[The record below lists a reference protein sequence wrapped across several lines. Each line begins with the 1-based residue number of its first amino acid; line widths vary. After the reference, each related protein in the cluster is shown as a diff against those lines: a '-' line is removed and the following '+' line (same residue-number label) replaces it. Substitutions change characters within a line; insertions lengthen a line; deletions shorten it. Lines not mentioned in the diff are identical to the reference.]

1 MLSSL
6 KARLISIAVSIV
18 VLAML
23 AVAIANFFTTRSS
36 TLAALNTQMLQLS
49 HSHAAAI
56 AEWLRS
62 KQAVVASMKT
72 GAQSDDPLPTLK
84 TAEQAGTFDLA
95 YVGFADKHFVFSQDR
110 KRAADYDPTARPW
123 YQQAASAGGPVIT
136 PPYIGASTGKLVV
149 TFAEP
154 LGGKGSVAAVLA
166 ADVMMDAVVQNV
178 ASIKP
183 TPASYAFLIDGS
195 GKIIAHPDSK
205 LTLKPLA
212 DLDAGMTPQT
222 LSAIEQ
228 SGAGGD
234 VRLDGRAG
242 ILHVS
247 KVPGS
252 DWLLVTVL
260 DRAEATAA
268 LSSMLRSSVL
278 TAVLVLVLAALVLS
292 ALVARALRR
301 LGLVRDAM
309 EAIAVGDGDLTSR
322 LDASGQDELAQIA
335 RAFNQFVE
343 KIATVLVQIRSI
355 STLVRS
361 ESADIAA
368 GNADL
373 SSRTEAQAGALE
385 QTASSM
391 DELTSTVRQNA
402 ENAHAAN
409 ELALSASSVAAK
421 GGEVV
426 QQVVGTMADIQESSR
441 KIVDIIGVIDGIAF
455 QTNILAL
462 NAAVE
467 AARAGEQG
475 RGFAVVAS
483 EVRNLAQRSAGAAK
497 EIKQLIGDSVAK
509 VDAGGRLVDEAGQ
522 TMGQVVSSVQ
532 QLTAIMS
539 EITVASREQSAGIGE
554 INTAVTHMDT
564 MTQQNAALVEQAAA
578 AAESLQEQ
586 AVDLAQAV
594 GMFRLGDT
602 PAVAASRPAPARTA
616 VGAPASPPAKAKV
629 AARPVPAIKA
639 SKVSKPVN
647 AIKPGKPAADEWE
660 EF

>member
-6 KARLISIAVSIV
+6 KARLIAIAVSIV

-36 TLAALNTQMLQLS
+36 TLAALDTQMLQLS

-62 KQAVVASMKT
+62 KQAVVASLKQ
-72 GAQSDDPLPTLK
+72 GATAADPLPALK
-84 TAEQAGTFDLA
+84 AAEQAGTFDMA
-95 YVGFADKHFVFSQDR
+95 YIGFADKHAVFSQER
-110 KRAADYDPTARPW
+110 QRAADYDPTARPW
-123 YQQAASAGGPVIT
+123 YKRASEAGGPVIT
-136 PPYIGASTGKLVV
+136 APYIGASTGKLVV

-154 LGGKGSVAAVLA
+154 LGGKGSVTGVMA

-183 TPASYAFLIDGS
+183 TASSYAFLVDGG
-195 GKIIAHPDSK
+195 GKIIAHPDGK

-212 DLDAGMTPQT
+212 ELDPG
-222 LSAIEQ
+222 LSAQALGNIEK
-228 SGAGGD
+228 SGDGAAI
-234 VRLDGRAG
+234 RLGERDG

-247 KVPGS
+247 KVAGS
-252 DWLLVTVL
+252 DWLLATVL
-260 DRAEATAA
+260 DRAEATQA
-268 LSSMLRSSVL
+268 LSSMLRASAL
-278 TAVLVLVLAALVLS
+278 TALLVLALAATVLS

-309 EAIAVGDGDLTSR
+309 EAIATGDGDLTSR
-322 LDASGQDELAQIA
+322 LDAQGSDELAQIA
-335 RAFNQFVE
+335 QAFNLFVE

-385 QTASSM
+385 ETASSM
-391 DELTSTVRQNA
+391 DELTSTVKQNA

-409 ELALSASSVAAK
+409 ELAMSASEVAAK
-421 GGEVV
+421 GGRVV
-426 QQVVGTMADIQESSR
+426 QQVVGTMAGIQESSR

-467 AARAGEQG
+467 AARA
-475 RGFAVVAS
+475 
-483 EVRNLAQRSAGAAK
+483 AQER
-497 EIKQLIGDSVAK
+497 
-509 VDAGGRLVDEAGQ
+509 
-522 TMGQVVSSVQ
+522 
-532 QLTAIMS
+532 
-539 EITVASREQSAGIGE
+539 
-554 INTAVTHMDT
+554 
-564 MTQQNAALVEQAAA
+564 
-578 AAESLQEQ
+578 
-586 AVDLAQAV
+586 
-594 GMFRLGDT
+594 
-602 PAVAASRPAPARTA
+602 
-616 VGAPASPPAKAKV
+616 PASP
-629 AARPVPAIKA
+629 
-639 SKVSKPVN
+639 
-647 AIKPGKPAADEWE
+647 
-660 EF
+660 

>member
-6 KARLISIAVSIV
+6 KARLIAIAVSTV

-23 AVAIANFFTTRSS
+23 AVAIANFYTTRSS
-36 TLAALNTQMLQLS
+36 TLAALDTQMLQLS

-62 KQAVVASMKT
+62 KQAVVGSLKQ
-72 GAQSDDPLPTLK
+72 GATAADPLPALK
-84 TAEQAGTFDLA
+84 AAEQAGTFDMA
-95 YVGFADKHFVFSQDR
+95 YIGFADKHAVFSQER

-123 YQQAASAGGPVIT
+123 YKQASESGGPIIT
-136 PPYIGASTGKLVV
+136 APYIGASTGKLVV

-154 LGGKGSVAAVLA
+154 LGGKGSVTGVMA

-183 TPASYAFLIDGS
+183 TAASYAFLVDGG
-195 GKIIAHPDSK
+195 GKIIAHPDGK

-212 DLDAGMTPQT
+212 ELDPG
-222 LSAIEQ
+222 LSAQALGNIEK
-228 SGAGGD
+228 SGDGAAI
-234 VRLDGRAG
+234 RLGEREG

-252 DWLLVTVL
+252 DWLLATVL
-260 DRAEATAA
+260 DRAEATQA
-268 LSSMLRSSVL
+268 LSSMLRASAL
-278 TAVLVLVLAALVLS
+278 TALLVLALAAAALSV
-292 ALVARALRR
+292 LVARALRR

-309 EAIAVGDGDLTSR
+309 EAIATGDGDLTSR
-322 LDASGQDELAQIA
+322 LDAEGADELAQIA
-335 RAFNQFVE
+335 KAFNLFVE

-385 QTASSM
+385 ETASSM
-391 DELTSTVRQNA
+391 DELTSTVKQNA

-409 ELALSASSVAAK
+409 ELARSASEVAAK
-421 GGEVV
+421 GGRVV
-426 QQVVGTMADIQESSR
+426 QQVVGTMAGIQESSR

-483 EVRNLAQRSAGAAK
+483 EVRNLAQRSSQAAK
-497 EIKQLIGDSVAK
+497 EIKELIGDSVEK
-509 VDAGGRLVDEAGQ
+509 VDAGGRLVNEAGQ
-522 TMGQVVSSVQ
+522 TMDQVVASVQ
-532 QLTAIMS
+532 QLTTIMS

-594 GMFRLGDT
+594 GMFRLGD
-602 PAVAASRPAPARTA
+602 AGASAASAPVTRLKARPAAPAPRAPARA
-616 VGAPASPPAKAKV
+616 LSP
-629 AARPVPAIKA
+629 
-639 SKVSKPVN
+639 SKPVK
-647 AIKPGKPAADEWE
+647 AAKSGADEWE

>member
-6 KARLISIAVSIV
+6 KARLIAIAVSIV

-36 TLAALNTQMLQLS
+36 TLAALDTQMLQLS

-56 AEWLRS
+56 GEWLRA
-62 KQAVVASMKT
+62 KQAVVGSMKL
-72 GAQSDDPLPTLK
+72 GAQDADPLPSLK
-84 TAEQAGTFDLA
+84 AAEQAGMFDMA
-95 YVGFADKHFVFSQDR
+95 YIGFADKHAVFSQER

-123 YQQAASAGGPVIT
+123 YKLAAEAGTPVIT
-136 PPYIGASTGKLVV
+136 APYIAASTGKLVV
-149 TFAEP
+149 TFAEA
-154 LGGKGSVAAVLA
+154 LGGKGSVTGVLA
-166 ADVMMDAVVQNV
+166 ADVMMDVVVRNV

-183 TPASYAFLIDGS
+183 TPSSYAFLVDGG
-195 GKIIAHPDSK
+195 GKIIAHPDGK
-205 LTLKPLA
+205 LTLKPLS
-212 DLDAGMTPQT
+212 DLDSKLTAQA
-222 LSAIEQ
+222 LADIEK
-228 SGAGGD
+228 SGDGETI
-234 VRLDGRAG
+234 RLGERDG

-252 DWLLVTVL
+252 DWLLATVL
-260 DRAEATAA
+260 DRAEATQA
-268 LSSMLRSSVL
+268 LSAMLRASALTALLVLILAASVL
-278 TAVLVLVLAALVLS
+278 AVM
-292 ALVARALRR
+292 VARALRR
-301 LGLVRDAM
+301 LGLVRDALD
-309 EAIAVGDGDLTSR
+309 AIATGDGDLTSR
-322 LDASGQDELAQIA
+322 LDATGTDELAQIA
-335 RAFNQFVE
+335 KAFNLFVE
-343 KIATVLVQIRSI
+343 KIATVLVQIRTI

-385 QTASSM
+385 ETASSM
-391 DELTSTVRQNA
+391 DELTSTVKQNA

-409 ELALSASSVAAK
+409 ELAVSASQVAAK

-426 QQVVGTMADIQESSR
+426 QQVVGTMAGIQESSR

-483 EVRNLAQRSAGAAK
+483 EVRNLAQRSSQAAK
-497 EIKQLIGDSVAK
+497 EIKELIGDSVEK
-509 VDAGGRLVDEAGQ
+509 VGAGGRLVDEAGQ
-522 TMGQVVSSVQ
+522 TMGQVVTSVQ
-532 QLTAIMS
+532 QLATIMS

-602 PAVAASRPAPARTA
+602 VAASAPARPVQARPTA
-616 VGAPASPPAKAKV
+616 VPVAKPRAPTKV
-629 AARPVPAIKA
+629 LPAARVTQPVKA
-639 SKVSKPVN
+639 S
-647 AIKPGKPAADEWE
+647 KPAADEWE

>member
-6 KARLISIAVSIV
+6 KARLIAIAVSIV

-36 TLAALNTQMLQLS
+36 TLAALDTQMLQLS
-49 HSHAAAI
+49 HSHATAI

-62 KQAVVASMKT
+62 KQAVVASLKQ
-72 GAQSDDPLPTLK
+72 GATAADPLPALK
-84 TAEQAGTFDLA
+84 AAEQAGTFDMA
-95 YVGFADKHFVFSQDR
+95 YIGFADKHAVFSQER
-110 KRAADYDPTARPW
+110 QRAADYDPTARPW
-123 YQQAASAGGPVIT
+123 YKQAAAAGGPVIT

-154 LGGKGSVAAVLA
+154 LGGKGSVAGVLA

-183 TPASYAFLIDGS
+183 TPASYGFLVDGG
-195 GKIIAHPDSK
+195 GKIIAHPDGK

-212 DLDAGMTPQT
+212 ELDAG
-222 LSAIEQ
+222 LSAQALADIEK
-228 SGAGGD
+228 SGDGAAI
-234 VRLDGRAG
+234 RLDGRDG

-252 DWLLVTVL
+252 DWLLATVL
-260 DRAEATAA
+260 DRAEATQA
-268 LSSMLRSSVL
+268 LSSMLRASAL
-278 TAVLVLVLAALVLS
+278 TALLVLVLAAVVLS

-309 EAIAVGDGDLTSR
+309 EAIATGDGDLTSR
-322 LDASGQDELAQIA
+322 LDAQGTDELAQIA
-335 RAFNQFVE
+335 KAFNLFVE

-355 STLVRS
+355 SALVRS

-385 QTASSM
+385 ETASSM
-391 DELTSTVRQNA
+391 DELTSTVKQNA

-409 ELALSASSVAAK
+409 ELAVSASEVAAK
-421 GGEVV
+421 GGRVV
-426 QQVVGTMADIQESSR
+426 QQVVGTMAGIQESSR

-497 EIKQLIGDSVAK
+497 EIKELIGDSVEK

-522 TMGQVVSSVQ
+522 TMDQVVASVQ

-594 GMFRLGDT
+594 GMFRLGDAGAAAT
-602 PAVAASRPAPARTA
+602 PAAVTRLKAKPAAPARVA
-616 VGAPASPPAKAKV
+616 HAPARALSPARPAKA
-629 AARPVPAIKA
+629 AR
-639 SKVSKPVN
+639 S
-647 AIKPGKPAADEWE
+647 GADEWE

>member
-6 KARLISIAVSIV
+6 KARLIAISVSIV

-36 TLAALNTQMLQLS
+36 TLAALDTQMLQLS
-49 HSHAAAI
+49 HSHAQAI

-62 KQAVVASMKT
+62 KQAVVASMKI
-72 GAQSDDPLPTLK
+72 GAQQEDPLPALK
-84 TAEQAGTFDLA
+84 AAEQAGIFDMA
-95 YVGFADKHFVFSQDR
+95 YVGFADKHAVFSQER

-123 YQQAASAGGPVIT
+123 YKQALATGGAIIT
-136 PPYIGASTGKLVV
+136 APYIGASTGKLVV

-154 LGGKGSVAAVLA
+154 LGDKGSPAGVLA
-166 ADVMMDAVVQNV
+166 ADVMMDVVVKNV

-183 TPASYAFLIDGS
+183 TPSSYAFLVDGG
-195 GKIIAHPDSK
+195 GKIIAHPDEK

-212 DLDAGMTPQT
+212 DLDAKLTSQA
-222 LSAIEQ
+222 LAEIEK
-228 SGAGGD
+228 SGD
-234 VRLDGRAG
+234 SETIRLGEREG

-252 DWLLVTVL
+252 DWLLATVL
-260 DRAEATAA
+260 DRAEATHA
-268 LSSMLRSSVL
+268 LTSMLRSSVL
-278 TAVLVLVLAALVLS
+278 TAILVLVLAATVLS
-292 ALVARALRR
+292 VLVARALRR
-301 LGLVRDAM
+301 LGLVRDALD
-309 EAIAVGDGDLTSR
+309 AIATGDGDLTSR
-322 LDASGQDELAQIA
+322 LDADGTDELAQIA
-335 RAFNQFVE
+335 RAFNLFVE
-343 KIATVLVQIRSI
+343 KIAGVLVQIRTI
-355 STLVRS
+355 STMVRS

-373 SSRTEAQAGALE
+373 SARTEAQAGALE
-385 QTASSM
+385 ETASSM
-391 DELTSTVRQNA
+391 DELTSTVKQNA

-409 ELALSASSVAAK
+409 ELAVSASQVAAK

-426 QQVVGTMADIQESSR
+426 QQVVGTMAGIQESSR

-497 EIKQLIGDSVAK
+497 EIKELIGDSVEK
-509 VDAGGRLVDEAGQ
+509 VGAGGRLVDEAGQ
-522 TMGQVVSSVQ
+522 TMGQVVASVQ
-532 QLTAIMS
+532 QLATIMS

-554 INTAVTHMDT
+554 INTAITHMDT

-602 PAVAASRPAPARTA
+602 VAASAPARPEKARPAAANAAPRPAPKAL
-616 VGAPASPPAKAKV
+616 PATRASKPAKA
-629 AARPVPAIKA
+629 A
-639 SKVSKPVN
+639 
-647 AIKPGKPAADEWE
+647 KPAADEWE

>member
-6 KARLISIAVSIV
+6 KARLIAIAVSIV

-36 TLAALNTQMLQLS
+36 TLAALDTQMQQLS
-49 HSHAAAI
+49 HSHAQAI

-62 KQAVVASMKT
+62 KQAVVASMKI
-72 GAQSDDPLPTLK
+72 GAQQEDPLPSLK
-84 TAEQAGTFDLA
+84 AAEQAGIFDMA
-95 YVGFADKHFVFSQDR
+95 YVGFADKHAVFSQER

-123 YQQAASAGGPVIT
+123 YKQALATGGPIIT
-136 PPYIGASTGKLVV
+136 TPYIGASTGKLVV

-154 LGGKGSVAAVLA
+154 LGDKGNPAGVLA
-166 ADVMMDAVVQNV
+166 ADVMMDVVVKNV

-183 TPASYAFLIDGS
+183 TPSSYAFLVDGG
-195 GKIIAHPDSK
+195 GKIIAHPDDK
-205 LTLKPLA
+205 LTLKPL
-212 DLDAGMTPQT
+212 
-222 LSAIEQ
+222 SE
-228 SGAGGD
+228 
-234 VRLDGRAG
+234 LDGKLTSQALAEIEKSGDSETIRLGEREG

-252 DWLLVTVL
+252 DWLLATVL
-260 DRAEATAA
+260 DRAEATHA
-268 LSSMLRSSVL
+268 LTSMLRASAL
-278 TAVLVLVLAALVLS
+278 TALLVLVLAATVLS

-301 LGLVRDAM
+301 LGLVRDALN
-309 EAIAVGDGDLTSR
+309 AIATGDGDLTSR
-322 LDASGQDELAQIA
+322 LDATGTDELAQIA
-335 RAFNQFVE
+335 KAFNLFVE

-391 DELTSTVRQNA
+391 DELTSTVKQNA

-409 ELALSASSVAAK
+409 ELAVSASQVAAK
-421 GGEVV
+421 GGVVV
-426 QQVVGTMADIQESSR
+426 QQVVGTMAGIQESSR

-483 EVRNLAQRSAGAAK
+483 EVRNLAQRSSQAAK
-497 EIKQLIGDSVAK
+497 EIKELIGDSVEK
-509 VDAGGRLVDEAGQ
+509 VGAGGRLVDEAGQ
-522 TMGQVVSSVQ
+522 TMGQVVASVQ
-532 QLTAIMS
+532 QLATIMS

-594 GMFRLGDT
+594 GMFRLGDAD
-602 PAVAASRPAPARTA
+602 PATVPAPVTRLKAKPAASVPRAPARA
-616 VGAPASPPAKAKV
+616 LS
-629 AARPVPAIKA
+629 AA
-639 SKVSKPVN
+639 KPVK
-647 AIKPGKPAADEWE
+647 AAKSGADEWE

>member
-6 KARLISIAVSIV
+6 KARLIAIAVSIV

-23 AVAIANFFTTRSS
+23 AVAIANFYTTRSS
-36 TLAALNTQMLQLS
+36 TLAALDTQMLQLS
-49 HSHAAAI
+49 HSHAQAI

-62 KQAVVASMKT
+62 KQAVVGSLKQGAS
-72 GAQSDDPLPTLK
+72 AADPLPALK
-84 TAEQAGTFDLA
+84 AAEQAGTFDLA
-95 YVGFADKHFVFSQDR
+95 YIGFADKHAVFSQER
-110 KRAADYDPTARPW
+110 QRAADYDPTARPW
-123 YQQAASAGGPVIT
+123 YKQAAEAGAAIIT
-136 PPYIGASTGKLVV
+136 PPYIGASTGKLVL

-154 LGGKGSVAAVLA
+154 LGGKGSVTGVLA

-183 TPASYAFLIDGS
+183 TPASYGFLVDGG
-195 GKIIAHPDSK
+195 GKIIAHPDGK

-212 DLDAGMTPQT
+212 ELDAG
-222 LSAIEQ
+222 LSAQALANIEK
-228 SGAGGD
+228 SAAGAAI
-234 VRLDGRAG
+234 RLDGRDG

-252 DWLLVTVL
+252 DWLLATVL
-260 DRAEATAA
+260 DRAEATQA
-268 LSSMLRSSVL
+268 LSAMLRASAL
-278 TAVLVLVLAALVLS
+278 TALLVLVLAATVLS

-309 EAIAVGDGDLTSR
+309 EAIATGDGDLTSR
-322 LDASGQDELAQIA
+322 LDAVGTDELAQIA
-335 RAFNQFVE
+335 KAFNLFVE
-343 KIATVLVQIRSI
+343 KIASVLVQIRSI

-385 QTASSM
+385 ETASSM
-391 DELTSTVRQNA
+391 DELTSTVKQNA
-402 ENAHAAN
+402 QNAQVAN
-409 ELALSASSVAAK
+409 ELAVSASEVAAK
-421 GGEVV
+421 GGRVV
-426 QQVVGTMADIQESSR
+426 QQVVGTMAGIQESSR

-497 EIKQLIGDSVAK
+497 EIKELIGDSVEK
-509 VDAGGRLVDEAGQ
+509 VGAGGKLVDEAGQ
-522 TMGQVVSSVQ
+522 TMEQVVASVR
-532 QLTAIMS
+532 QLASIMS

-554 INTAVTHMDT
+554 INTAVTHMDA

-594 GMFRLGDT
+594 GMFRLGDASDA
-602 PAVAASRPAPARTA
+602 AVAAATAPVARLQARPAAPVRALQSVKA
-616 VGAPASPPAKAKV
+616 VKAVKAAK
-629 AARPVPAIKA
+629 
-639 SKVSKPVN
+639 S
-647 AIKPGKPAADEWE
+647 GADEWE

>member
-6 KARLISIAVSIV
+6 KARLIAIAVSIV

-36 TLAALNTQMLQLS
+36 TLAALDTQMLQLS
-49 HSHAAAI
+49 HSHAQAI

-62 KQAVVASMKT
+62 KQAVVGSLKQ
-72 GAQSDDPLPTLK
+72 GATAADPLPALK
-84 TAEQAGTFDLA
+84 AAEQAGTFDMA
-95 YVGFADKHFVFSQDR
+95 YIGFADKHAVFSQER

-123 YQQAASAGGPVIT
+123 YKLASEVGGPIIT
-136 PPYIGASTGKLVV
+136 APYIGASTGKLVV

-154 LGGKGSVAAVLA
+154 LGGKGSVTGVMA

-183 TPASYAFLIDGS
+183 TASSYAFLVDGG

-212 DLDAGMTPQT
+212 ELDSG
-222 LSAIEQ
+222 LSAQALADIEK
-228 SGAGGD
+228 SGDGAAIRLGD
-234 VRLDGRAG
+234 RNG

-252 DWLLVTVL
+252 DWLLATVL
-260 DRAEATAA
+260 DRAEATQA
-268 LSSMLRSSVL
+268 LTSMLRASAL
-278 TAVLVLVLAALVLS
+278 TALLVLALAATVLS
-292 ALVARALRR
+292 VLVARALRR

-309 EAIAVGDGDLTSR
+309 EAIATGDGDLTSR
-322 LDASGQDELAQIA
+322 LDAEGADELAQIA
-335 RAFNQFVE
+335 KAFNLFVE

-385 QTASSM
+385 ETASSM
-391 DELTSTVRQNA
+391 DELTSTVKQNA

-409 ELALSASSVAAK
+409 ELAVSASAVAAK
-421 GGEVV
+421 GGQVV
-426 QQVVGTMADIQESSR
+426 QQVVGTMAGIQESSR

-483 EVRNLAQRSAGAAK
+483 EVRNLAQRSSQAAK
-497 EIKQLIGDSVAK
+497 EIKELIGDSVEK
-509 VDAGGRLVDEAGQ
+509 VDAGGRLVNEAGQ
-522 TMGQVVSSVQ
+522 TMDQVVASVQ
-532 QLTAIMS
+532 QLTTIMS

-594 GMFRLGDT
+594 GMFRLGDAG
-602 PAVAASRPAPARTA
+602 PVAASAPVTRLKAKPAAAAPRAPARA
-616 VGAPASPPAKAKV
+616 LAPV
-629 AARPVPAIKA
+629 
-639 SKVSKPVN
+639 KPVK
-647 AIKPGKPAADEWE
+647 AAKSGADEWE

>member
-6 KARLISIAVSIV
+6 KARLIAIAVSIV

-23 AVAIANFFTTRSS
+23 AVAIANFYTTRSS
-36 TLAALNTQMLQLS
+36 TLAALDTQMLQLS
-49 HSHAAAI
+49 HSHAQAI

-62 KQAVVASMKT
+62 KQAVVASLKG
-72 GAQSDDPLPTLK
+72 GATAADPLPALK
-84 TAEQAGTFDLA
+84 AAEQAGTFDMA
-95 YVGFADKHFVFSQDR
+95 YIGFADKHAVFSQER
-110 KRAADYDPTARPW
+110 QRAADYDPTARPW
-123 YQQAASAGGPVIT
+123 YKQAADAGAPVIT
-136 PPYIGASTGKLVV
+136 APYIGASTGKLVV

-154 LGGKGSVAAVLA
+154 LGGKGSVTGVLA

-183 TPASYAFLIDGS
+183 TPASYGFLVDGG
-195 GKIIAHPDSK
+195 GKIIAHPDAK

-212 DLDAGMTPQT
+212 ELDAG
-222 LSAIEQ
+222 LSATALAAIEK
-228 SGAGGD
+228 SGDGADIRLGGRD
-234 VRLDGRAG
+234 G

-247 KVPGS
+247 KVAGS
-252 DWLLVTVL
+252 DWLLATVL
-260 DRAEATAA
+260 DRAEATQA
-268 LSSMLRSSVL
+268 LSAMLRASAL
-278 TAVLVLVLAALVLS
+278 TALLVLVLAATVLS

-309 EAIAVGDGDLTSR
+309 EAIATGDGDLTSR
-322 LDASGQDELAQIA
+322 LDAQGTDELAQIA
-335 RAFNQFVE
+335 KAFNLFVE
-343 KIATVLVQIRSI
+343 KIASVLVQIRSI

-402 ENAHAAN
+402 ENAQAAN
-409 ELALSASSVAAK
+409 ELAVSASEVAAK
-421 GGEVV
+421 GGRVV
-426 QQVVGTMADIQESSR
+426 QQVVGTMAGIQESSR

-483 EVRNLAQRSAGAAK
+483 EVRNLAQRSSQAAK
-497 EIKQLIGDSVAK
+497 EIKELIGDSVEK
-509 VDAGGRLVDEAGQ
+509 VGAGGKLVGEAGQ
-522 TMGQVVSSVQ
+522 TMEQVVASVQ
-532 QLTAIMS
+532 QLASIMS

-594 GMFRLGDT
+594 GMFRLGDA
-602 PAVAASRPAPARTA
+602 PVAAPAPVTRLKAKPVAPAPRAPARA
-616 VGAPASPPAKAKV
+616 LPP
-629 AARPVPAIKA
+629 ARPVNVAK
-639 SKVSKPVN
+639 S
-647 AIKPGKPAADEWE
+647 GADEWE

>member
-6 KARLISIAVSIV
+6 KARLIAIAVSIV

-36 TLAALNTQMLQLS
+36 TLAALDTQMLQLS
-49 HSHAAAI
+49 HSHAQAI
-56 AEWLRS
+56 GEWLRA
-62 KQAVVASMKT
+62 KQAVVGSMKL
-72 GAQSDDPLPTLK
+72 GAQDADPLPSLK
-84 TAEQAGTFDLA
+84 AAEQAGMFDMA
-95 YVGFADKHFVFSQDR
+95 YIGFADKHAVFSQQR

-123 YQQAASAGGPVIT
+123 YKLASEAGTPVIT
-136 PPYIGASTGKLVV
+136 APYIAASTGKLVV
-149 TFAEP
+149 TFAEA
-154 LGGKGSVAAVLA
+154 LGAKGSVTGVLA
-166 ADVMMDAVVQNV
+166 ADVMMDVVVQNV

-183 TPASYAFLIDGS
+183 TPASYAFLVDGG
-195 GKIIAHPDSK
+195 GKIIAHPDGK
-205 LTLKPLA
+205 LTLKPLSELDSKLTGQALA
-212 DLDAGMTPQT
+212 D
-222 LSAIEQ
+222 IEK
-228 SGAGGD
+228 SGDGAPM
-234 VRLDGRAG
+234 RLGERDG

-252 DWLLVTVL
+252 DWLLATVL
-260 DRAEATAA
+260 DRAEATQA
-268 LSSMLRSSVL
+268 LSAMLRASALTALLVLILASSVL
-278 TAVLVLVLAALVLS
+278 AVM
-292 ALVARALRR
+292 VARALRR
-301 LGLVRDAM
+301 LGLVRDALD
-309 EAIAVGDGDLTSR
+309 AIATGDGDLTSR
-322 LDASGQDELAQIA
+322 LDATGTDELAQIA
-335 RAFNQFVE
+335 KAFNLFVE
-343 KIATVLVQIRSI
+343 KIATVLVQIRTI

-385 QTASSM
+385 ETASSM
-391 DELTSTVRQNA
+391 DELTSTVKQNA

-409 ELALSASSVAAK
+409 ELAVSASQVAAK

-426 QQVVGTMADIQESSR
+426 QQVVGTMAGIQESSR

-483 EVRNLAQRSAGAAK
+483 EVRNLAQRSAGAAR
-497 EIKQLIGDSVAK
+497 EIKELIGDSVEK
-509 VDAGGRLVDEAGQ
+509 VGAGGRLVDEAGQ
-522 TMGQVVSSVQ
+522 TMGQVVASVQ
-532 QLTAIMS
+532 QLATIMS

-602 PAVAASRPAPARTA
+602 VADSAPARPVKARPAAAVAAPRAQARALPAVRATKL
-616 VGAPASPPAKAKV
+616 V
-629 AARPVPAIKA
+629 KA
-639 SKVSKPVN
+639 S
-647 AIKPGKPAADEWE
+647 KPAADEWE

>member
-6 KARLISIAVSIV
+6 KARLIAIAVSIV

-36 TLAALNTQMLQLS
+36 TLAALDTQMQQLS
-49 HSHAAAI
+49 HSHAQAI

-62 KQAVVASMKT
+62 KQAVVASMKI
-72 GAQSDDPLPTLK
+72 GAQQEDPLPSLK
-84 TAEQAGTFDLA
+84 AAEQAGIFDMA
-95 YVGFADKHFVFSQDR
+95 YVGFADKHAVFSQER

-123 YQQAASAGGPVIT
+123 YKQALATGGPIIT
-136 PPYIGASTGKLVV
+136 TPYIGASTGKLVV

-154 LGGKGSVAAVLA
+154 LGDKGNPAGVLA
-166 ADVMMDAVVQNV
+166 ADVMMDVVVKNV

-183 TPASYAFLIDGS
+183 TPSSYAFLVDGG
-195 GKIIAHPDSK
+195 GKIIAHPDDK
-205 LTLKPLA
+205 LTLKPL
-212 DLDAGMTPQT
+212 
-222 LSAIEQ
+222 SE
-228 SGAGGD
+228 
-234 VRLDGRAG
+234 LDGKLTSQALAEIEKSGDSETIRLGEREG

-252 DWLLVTVL
+252 DWLLATVL
-260 DRAEATAA
+260 DRAEATHA
-268 LSSMLRSSVL
+268 LTSMLRASAL
-278 TAVLVLVLAALVLS
+278 TALLVLALAATVLS
-292 ALVARALRR
+292 VLVARALRR
-301 LGLVRDAM
+301 LGLVRDALN
-309 EAIAVGDGDLTSR
+309 AIATGDGDLTSR
-322 LDASGQDELAQIA
+322 LDAHGTDELAQIA
-335 RAFNQFVE
+335 KAFNLFVE

-391 DELTSTVRQNA
+391 DELTSTVKQNA

-409 ELALSASSVAAK
+409 ELAVSASQVAAK

-426 QQVVGTMADIQESSR
+426 QQVVGTMAGIQESSR

-483 EVRNLAQRSAGAAK
+483 EVRNLAQRSSQAAK
-497 EIKQLIGDSVAK
+497 EIKELIGDSVEK
-509 VDAGGRLVDEAGQ
+509 VGAGGRLVDEAGQ
-522 TMGQVVSSVQ
+522 TMGQVVASVQ
-532 QLTAIMS
+532 QLATIMS

-602 PAVAASRPAPARTA
+602 VADSAPARPVKARPAAAVAAPRAQTRALPAVRATKL
-616 VGAPASPPAKAKV
+616 V
-629 AARPVPAIKA
+629 KA
-639 SKVSKPVN
+639 S
-647 AIKPGKPAADEWE
+647 KPAADEWE

>member
-6 KARLISIAVSIV
+6 KARLIAIAVSIV

-36 TLAALNTQMLQLS
+36 TLAALDTQMLQLS
-49 HSHAAAI
+49 HSHAQAI

-62 KQAVVASMKT
+62 KQAVVGSLKQ
-72 GAQSDDPLPTLK
+72 GATAADPLPALK
-84 TAEQAGTFDLA
+84 AAEQAGTFDMA
-95 YVGFADKHFVFSQDR
+95 YIGFADKHAVFSQER

-123 YQQAASAGGPVIT
+123 YKLASEVGGPIIT
-136 PPYIGASTGKLVV
+136 APYIGASTGKLVV

-154 LGGKGSVAAVLA
+154 LGGKGSVTGVMA

-183 TPASYAFLIDGS
+183 TASSYAFLVDGG
-195 GKIIAHPDSK
+195 GKIIAHPDGK

-212 DLDAGMTPQT
+212 ELDPGLSAQT
-222 LSAIEQ
+222 LADIEKSGDGAAIRL
-228 SGAGGD
+228 GD
-234 VRLDGRAG
+234 RNG

-252 DWLLVTVL
+252 DWLLATVL
-260 DRAEATAA
+260 DRAEATQA
-268 LSSMLRSSVL
+268 LSSMLRASAL
-278 TAVLVLVLAALVLS
+278 TALLVLALAATVLS
-292 ALVARALRR
+292 VLVARALRR

-309 EAIAVGDGDLTSR
+309 EAIATGDGDLTSR
-322 LDASGQDELAQIA
+322 LDAEGADELAQIA
-335 RAFNQFVE
+335 KAFNLFVE

-385 QTASSM
+385 ETASSM
-391 DELTSTVRQNA
+391 DELTSTVKQNA

-409 ELALSASSVAAK
+409 ELAVSASEVAAK
-421 GGEVV
+421 GGRVV
-426 QQVVGTMADIQESSR
+426 QQVVGTMAGIQESSR

-497 EIKQLIGDSVAK
+497 EIKELIGDSVEK
-509 VDAGGRLVDEAGQ
+509 VDAGGRLVNEAGQ
-522 TMGQVVSSVQ
+522 TMDQVVASVQ
-532 QLTAIMS
+532 QLTTIMS

-594 GMFRLGDT
+594 GMFRLGDAG
-602 PAVAASRPAPARTA
+602 PAAAHAPVTRLKAKPAASASAPRAPARA
-616 VGAPASPPAKAKV
+616 LSPAKPVKAAK
-629 AARPVPAIKA
+629 
-639 SKVSKPVN
+639 S
-647 AIKPGKPAADEWE
+647 GADEWE

>member
-6 KARLISIAVSIV
+6 KARLIAIAVSIV

-36 TLAALNTQMLQLS
+36 TLAALDTQMLQLS
-49 HSHAAAI
+49 HSHAQAI
-56 AEWLRS
+56 GEWLRA
-62 KQAVVASMKT
+62 KQAVVGSMKL
-72 GAQSDDPLPTLK
+72 GAQDADPLPSLK
-84 TAEQAGTFDLA
+84 AAEQAGMFDMA
-95 YVGFADKHFVFSQDR
+95 YIGFADKHAVFSQQR

-123 YQQAASAGGPVIT
+123 YKLASEAGTPVIT
-136 PPYIGASTGKLVV
+136 APYIAASTGKLVV
-149 TFAEP
+149 TFAEA
-154 LGGKGSVAAVLA
+154 LGAKGSVTGVLA
-166 ADVMMDAVVQNV
+166 ADVMMDVVVQNV

-183 TPASYAFLIDGS
+183 TPASYAFLVDGG
-195 GKIIAHPDSK
+195 GKIIAHPDGK
-205 LTLKPLA
+205 LTLKPLSELDSKLTGQALA
-212 DLDAGMTPQT
+212 D
-222 LSAIEQ
+222 IEK
-228 SGAGGD
+228 SGDGAPI
-234 VRLDGRAG
+234 RLGERDG

-252 DWLLVTVL
+252 DWLLATVL
-260 DRAEATAA
+260 DRAEATQA
-268 LSSMLRSSVL
+268 LSAMLRASALTALLVLILASSVL
-278 TAVLVLVLAALVLS
+278 AVM
-292 ALVARALRR
+292 VARALRR
-301 LGLVRDAM
+301 LGLVRDALD
-309 EAIAVGDGDLTSR
+309 AIATGDGDLTSR
-322 LDASGQDELAQIA
+322 LDATGTDELAQIA
-335 RAFNQFVE
+335 KAFNLFVE
-343 KIATVLVQIRSI
+343 KIATVLVQIRTI

-385 QTASSM
+385 ETASSM
-391 DELTSTVRQNA
+391 DELTSTVKQNA

-409 ELALSASSVAAK
+409 ELAVSASQVAAK

-426 QQVVGTMADIQESSR
+426 QQVVGTMAGIQESSR

-483 EVRNLAQRSAGAAK
+483 EVRNLAQRSAGAAR
-497 EIKQLIGDSVAK
+497 EIKELIGDSVEK
-509 VDAGGRLVDEAGQ
+509 VGAGGRLVDEAGQ
-522 TMGQVVSSVQ
+522 TMGQVVASVQ
-532 QLTAIMS
+532 QLAAIMS

-602 PAVAASRPAPARTA
+602 LAAAAPARPVKARPAVAAAVAVGPRAPAKVLPASRP
-616 VGAPASPPAKAKV
+616 V
-629 AARPVPAIKA
+629 KA
-639 SKVSKPVN
+639 S
-647 AIKPGKPAADEWE
+647 KPAADEWE

>member
-1 MLSSL
+1 MAPPS
-6 KARLISIAVSIV
+6 
-18 VLAML
+18 
-23 AVAIANFFTTRSS
+23 
-36 TLAALNTQMLQLS
+36 
-49 HSHAAAI
+49 
-56 AEWLRS
+56 
-62 KQAVVASMKT
+62 
-72 GAQSDDPLPTLK
+72 
-84 TAEQAGTFDLA
+84 
-95 YVGFADKHFVFSQDR
+95 
-110 KRAADYDPTARPW
+110 
-123 YQQAASAGGPVIT
+123 ASA
-136 PPYIGASTGKLVV
+136 
-149 TFAEP
+149 
-154 LGGKGSVAAVLA
+154 
-166 ADVMMDAVVQNV
+166 
-178 ASIKP
+178 
-183 TPASYAFLIDGS
+183 
-195 GKIIAHPDSK
+195 
-205 LTLKPLA
+205 
-212 DLDAGMTPQT
+212 
-222 LSAIEQ
+222 SAN
-228 SGAGGD
+228 
-234 VRLDGRAG
+234 G

-252 DWLLVTVL
+252 DWLLATVL
-260 DRAEATAA
+260 DRAEATQA
-268 LSSMLRSSVL
+268 LSSMLRASAL
-278 TAVLVLVLAALVLS
+278 TALLVLALAATALSV
-292 ALVARALRR
+292 LVARALRR

-309 EAIAVGDGDLTSR
+309 EAIATGDGDLTSR
-322 LDASGQDELAQIA
+322 LDAEGADELAQIA
-335 RAFNQFVE
+335 KAFNLFVE

-385 QTASSM
+385 ETASSM
-391 DELTSTVRQNA
+391 DELTSTVKQNA

-409 ELALSASSVAAK
+409 ELAMSASEVAAK
-421 GGEVV
+421 GGRVV
-426 QQVVGTMADIQESSR
+426 QQVVGTMAGIQESSR

-497 EIKQLIGDSVAK
+497 EIKELIGDSVEK

-522 TMGQVVSSVQ
+522 TMDQVVASVQ
-532 QLTAIMS
+532 QLTTIMS

-594 GMFRLGDT
+594 GMFRLGD
-602 PAVAASRPAPARTA
+602 AAASAAPAPVTRLKARPAAPAPAPR
-616 VGAPASPPAKAKV
+616 APARALSP
-629 AARPVPAIKA
+629 
-639 SKVSKPVN
+639 SKPVK
-647 AIKPGKPAADEWE
+647 AAKSGADEWE

>member
-6 KARLISIAVSIV
+6 KARLIAIAVSIV

-36 TLAALNTQMLQLS
+36 TLAALDTQMLQLS

-56 AEWLRS
+56 GEWLRA
-62 KQAVVASMKT
+62 KQAVVGSMKL
-72 GAQSDDPLPTLK
+72 GAQDADPLPSLK
-84 TAEQAGTFDLA
+84 AAEQAGMFDMA
-95 YVGFADKHFVFSQDR
+95 YIGFADKHAVFSQER

-123 YQQAASAGGPVIT
+123 YKLAAEAGTPVIT
-136 PPYIGASTGKLVV
+136 APYIAASTGKLVV
-149 TFAEP
+149 TFAEA
-154 LGGKGSVAAVLA
+154 LGGKGSVTGVLA
-166 ADVMMDAVVQNV
+166 ADVMMDVVVQNV

-183 TPASYAFLIDGS
+183 TPSSYAFLVDGG
-195 GKIIAHPDSK
+195 GKIIAHPDGK
-205 LTLKPLA
+205 LTLKPLS
-212 DLDAGMTPQT
+212 DLDSKLTAQA
-222 LSAIEQ
+222 LADIEK
-228 SGAGGD
+228 SGDGETI
-234 VRLDGRAG
+234 RLGERDG

-252 DWLLVTVL
+252 DWLLATVL
-260 DRAEATAA
+260 DRAEATQA
-268 LSSMLRSSVL
+268 LSAMLRASALTALLVLILAASVL
-278 TAVLVLVLAALVLS
+278 AVM
-292 ALVARALRR
+292 VARALRR
-301 LGLVRDAM
+301 LGLVRDALD
-309 EAIAVGDGDLTSR
+309 AIATGDGDLTSR
-322 LDASGQDELAQIA
+322 LDATGTDELAQIA
-335 RAFNQFVE
+335 KAFNLFVE

-385 QTASSM
+385 ETASSM
-391 DELTSTVRQNA
+391 DELTSTVKQNA

-409 ELALSASSVAAK
+409 ELAVSASQVAAK

-426 QQVVGTMADIQESSR
+426 QQVVGTMAGIQESSR

-483 EVRNLAQRSAGAAK
+483 EVRNLAQRSSQAAK
-497 EIKQLIGDSVAK
+497 EIKELIGDSVEK
-509 VDAGGRLVDEAGQ
+509 VGAGGHLVDEAGQ
-522 TMGQVVSSVQ
+522 TMGQVVASVQ
-532 QLTAIMS
+532 QLATIMS

-602 PAVAASRPAPARTA
+602 VAASAPAR
-616 VGAPASPPAKAKV
+616 
-629 AARPVPAIKA
+629 
-639 SKVSKPVN
+639 PVN
-647 AIKPGKPAADEWE
+647 ARPAVVAPATRAPAKVLPAARASQPVKASKPAADEWE

>member
-6 KARLISIAVSIV
+6 KARLIAIAVSIV

-36 TLAALNTQMLQLS
+36 TLAALDTQMLQLS
-49 HSHAAAI
+49 HSHAQAI

-62 KQAVVASMKT
+62 KQAVVGSLKQ
-72 GAQSDDPLPTLK
+72 GATAADPLPALK
-84 TAEQAGTFDLA
+84 AAEQAGTFDMA
-95 YVGFADKHFVFSQDR
+95 YIGFADKHAVFSQER

-123 YQQAASAGGPVIT
+123 YKLASEVGGPIIT
-136 PPYIGASTGKLVV
+136 APYIGASTGKLVV

-154 LGGKGSVAAVLA
+154 LGGKGSVTGVLA

-183 TPASYAFLIDGS
+183 TASSYAFLVDGG
-195 GKIIAHPDSK
+195 GKIIAHPDGK

-212 DLDAGMTPQT
+212 ELDPG
-222 LSAIEQ
+222 LSAQALADIEK
-228 SGAGGD
+228 SGDGAAIRLGD
-234 VRLDGRAG
+234 RNG

-252 DWLLVTVL
+252 DWLLATVL
-260 DRAEATAA
+260 DRAEATQA
-268 LSSMLRSSVL
+268 LTSMLRASAL
-278 TAVLVLVLAALVLS
+278 TALLVLALAATVLS
-292 ALVARALRR
+292 VLVARALRR

-309 EAIAVGDGDLTSR
+309 EAIATGDGDLTSR
-322 LDASGQDELAQIA
+322 LDAEGADELAQIA
-335 RAFNQFVE
+335 KAFNLFVE

-385 QTASSM
+385 ETASSM
-391 DELTSTVRQNA
+391 DELTSTVKQNA

-409 ELALSASSVAAK
+409 ELAVSASEVAAK
-421 GGEVV
+421 GGRVV
-426 QQVVGTMADIQESSR
+426 QQVVGTMAGIQESSR

-467 AARAGEQG
+467 AARAGE
-475 RGFAVVAS
+475 
-483 EVRNLAQRSAGAAK
+483 
-497 EIKQLIGDSVAK
+497 
-509 VDAGGRLVDEAGQ
+509 
-522 TMGQVVSSVQ
+522 
-532 QLTAIMS
+532 
-539 EITVASREQSAGIGE
+539 
-554 INTAVTHMDT
+554 
-564 MTQQNAALVEQAAA
+564 
-578 AAESLQEQ
+578 
-586 AVDLAQAV
+586 
-594 GMFRLGDT
+594 
-602 PAVAASRPAPARTA
+602 
-616 VGAPASPPAKAKV
+616 
-629 AARPVPAIKA
+629 
-639 SKVSKPVN
+639 
-647 AIKPGKPAADEWE
+647 
-660 EF
+660 

>member
-6 KARLISIAVSIV
+6 KARLIAIAVSIV

-36 TLAALNTQMLQLS
+36 TLAALDTQMLQLS
-49 HSHAAAI
+49 HSHAQAI
-56 AEWLRS
+56 AEWLRA
-62 KQAVVASMKT
+62 KQAVVASMKI
-72 GAQSDDPLPTLK
+72 GAQAQDPVPSLK
-84 TAEQAGTFDLA
+84 AAEQAGIFDMA
-95 YVGFADKHFVFSQDR
+95 YIGFADKHAVFSQER

-123 YQQAASAGGPVIT
+123 YKQALATGGPIIT
-136 PPYIGASTGKLVV
+136 TPYIGASTGKLVV

-154 LGGKGSVAAVLA
+154 LGEKGNPAGVLA
-166 ADVMMDAVVQNV
+166 ADVMMDVVVKNV

-183 TPASYAFLIDGS
+183 TPASYAFLVDGG
-195 GKIIAHPDSK
+195 GKIIAHPDDK
-205 LTLKPLA
+205 LTLKPLS
-212 DLDAGMTPQT
+212 DLDAKLTSQA
-222 LSAIEQ
+222 LADIEK
-228 SGAGGD
+228 SGESETI
-234 VRLDGRAG
+234 RLGEREG

-252 DWLLVTVL
+252 DWMLATVL
-260 DRAEATAA
+260 DRAEATQA
-268 LSSMLRSSVL
+268 LASMLRASAL
-278 TAVLVLVLAALVLS
+278 TALLVLALAATVLS
-292 ALVARALRR
+292 VLVARALRR
-301 LGLVRDAM
+301 LGLVRDALD
-309 EAIAVGDGDLTSR
+309 AIATGDGDLTSR
-322 LDASGQDELAQIA
+322 LDADGSDELAQIA
-335 RAFNQFVE
+335 KAFNLFVE

-355 STLVRS
+355 SILVRS

-391 DELTSTVRQNA
+391 DELTSTVKQNA
-402 ENAHAAN
+402 ENAHVAN
-409 ELALSASSVAAK
+409 ELAVSASQVAAK

-426 QQVVGTMADIQESSR
+426 RQVVGTMAGIQESSR

-497 EIKQLIGDSVAK
+497 EIKELIGDSVEK
-509 VDAGGRLVDEAGQ
+509 VGAGGRLVDEAGQ
-522 TMGQVVSSVQ
+522 TMGQVVASVQ
-532 QLTAIMS
+532 QLATIMS

-554 INTAVTHMDT
+554 INTAVTHMDA

-594 GMFRLGDT
+594 AMFRLGDT
-602 PAVAASRPAPARTA
+602 VAASAPARPAKEYATA
-616 VGAPASPPAKAKV
+616 APVAKPRAPARVLPAAPAAK
-629 AARPVPAIKA
+629 PVKA
-639 SKVSKPVN
+639 S
-647 AIKPGKPAADEWE
+647 KPAADEWE

>member
-6 KARLISIAVSIV
+6 KARLIAIAVSIV

-36 TLAALNTQMLQLS
+36 TLAALDTQMQQLS
-49 HSHAAAI
+49 HSHAQAI

-62 KQAVVASMKT
+62 KQAVVASMKI
-72 GAQSDDPLPTLK
+72 GAQQEDPLPSLK
-84 TAEQAGTFDLA
+84 AAEQAGIFDMA
-95 YVGFADKHFVFSQDR
+95 YVGFADKHAVFSQER

-123 YQQAASAGGPVIT
+123 YKQALATGGPIIT
-136 PPYIGASTGKLVV
+136 TPYIGASTGKLVV

-154 LGGKGSVAAVLA
+154 LGDKGNPAGVLA
-166 ADVMMDAVVQNV
+166 ADVMMDVVVKNV

-183 TPASYAFLIDGS
+183 TPSSYAFLVDGG
-195 GKIIAHPDSK
+195 GKIIAHPDDK
-205 LTLKPLA
+205 LTLKPL
-212 DLDAGMTPQT
+212 
-222 LSAIEQ
+222 SE
-228 SGAGGD
+228 
-234 VRLDGRAG
+234 LDGKLTSQALAEIEKSGDSETIRLGEREG

-252 DWLLVTVL
+252 DWLLATVL
-260 DRAEATAA
+260 DRAEATHA
-268 LSSMLRSSVL
+268 LTSMLRASAL
-278 TAVLVLVLAALVLS
+278 TALLVLALAATVLS
-292 ALVARALRR
+292 VLVARALRR
-301 LGLVRDAM
+301 LGLVRDALN
-309 EAIAVGDGDLTSR
+309 AIATGDGDLTSR
-322 LDASGQDELAQIA
+322 LDAHGTDELAQIA
-335 RAFNQFVE
+335 KAFNLFVE

-391 DELTSTVRQNA
+391 DELTSTVKQNA

-409 ELALSASSVAAK
+409 ELAVSASQVAAK

-426 QQVVGTMADIQESSR
+426 QQVVGTMAGIQESSR

-483 EVRNLAQRSAGAAK
+483 EVRNLAQRSSQAAK
-497 EIKQLIGDSVAK
+497 EIKELIGDSVEK
-509 VDAGGRLVDEAGQ
+509 VGAGGRLVDEAGQ
-522 TMGQVVSSVQ
+522 TMGQVVASVQ
-532 QLTAIMS
+532 QLATIMS

-602 PAVAASRPAPARTA
+602 VADSAPARPVKARPAAAVAAPRAQARALPAVRATKL
-616 VGAPASPPAKAKV
+616 V
-629 AARPVPAIKA
+629 KA
-639 SKVSKPVN
+639 S
-647 AIKPGKPAADEWE
+647 KPAADEWE

>member
-6 KARLISIAVSIV
+6 KARLIAIAVSIV

-36 TLAALNTQMLQLS
+36 TLAALDTQMQQLS
-49 HSHAAAI
+49 HSHAQAI

-62 KQAVVASMKT
+62 KQAVVASMKI
-72 GAQSDDPLPTLK
+72 GAQQEDPLPSLK
-84 TAEQAGTFDLA
+84 AAEQAGIFDMA
-95 YVGFADKHFVFSQDR
+95 YVGFADKHAVFSQER

-123 YQQAASAGGPVIT
+123 YKQALATGGPIIT
-136 PPYIGASTGKLVV
+136 TPYIGASTGKLVV

-154 LGGKGSVAAVLA
+154 LGDKGNPAGVLA
-166 ADVMMDAVVQNV
+166 ADVMMDVVVKNV

-183 TPASYAFLIDGS
+183 TPSSYAFLVDGG
-195 GKIIAHPDSK
+195 GKIIAHPDDK
-205 LTLKPLA
+205 LTLKPL
-212 DLDAGMTPQT
+212 
-222 LSAIEQ
+222 SE
-228 SGAGGD
+228 
-234 VRLDGRAG
+234 LDGKLTSQALAEIEKSGDSETIRLGEREG

-252 DWLLVTVL
+252 DWLLATVL
-260 DRAEATAA
+260 DRAEATHA
-268 LSSMLRSSVL
+268 LTSMLRASAL
-278 TAVLVLVLAALVLS
+278 TALLVLVLAATVLS

-301 LGLVRDAM
+301 LGLVRDALN
-309 EAIAVGDGDLTSR
+309 AIATGDGDLTSR
-322 LDASGQDELAQIA
+322 LDATGTDELAQIA
-335 RAFNQFVE
+335 KAFNLFVE

-355 STLVRS
+355 SALVRS

-391 DELTSTVRQNA
+391 DELTSTVKQNA

-409 ELALSASSVAAK
+409 ELAVSASQVAAK
-421 GGEVV
+421 GGVVV
-426 QQVVGTMADIQESSR
+426 QQVVGTMAGIQESSR

-483 EVRNLAQRSAGAAK
+483 EVRNLAQRSSQAAK
-497 EIKQLIGDSVAK
+497 EIKELIGDSVEK
-509 VDAGGRLVDEAGQ
+509 VGAGGRLVDEAGQ
-522 TMGQVVSSVQ
+522 TMGQVVASVQ
-532 QLTAIMS
+532 QLATIMS

-602 PAVAASRPAPARTA
+602 VADSAPARPVKARPAAAVAAPRAQARALPAVRATKL
-616 VGAPASPPAKAKV
+616 V
-629 AARPVPAIKA
+629 KA
-639 SKVSKPVN
+639 S
-647 AIKPGKPAADEWE
+647 KPAADEWE

>member
-6 KARLISIAVSIV
+6 KARLIAIAVSIV

-36 TLAALNTQMLQLS
+36 TLAALDTQMLQLS

-62 KQAVVASMKT
+62 KQAVVASLKQ
-72 GAQSDDPLPTLK
+72 GATAADPLPALK
-84 TAEQAGTFDLA
+84 AAEQAGTFDMA
-95 YVGFADKHFVFSQDR
+95 YIGFADKHAVFSQER
-110 KRAADYDPTARPW
+110 QRAADYDPTARPW
-123 YQQAASAGGPVIT
+123 YKLASESGGPVIT
-136 PPYIGASTGKLVV
+136 APYIGASTGKLVV

-154 LGGKGSVAAVLA
+154 LGGKGSVTGVLA

-183 TPASYAFLIDGS
+183 TASSYGFLVDGG
-195 GKIIAHPDSK
+195 GKIIAHPDGK

-212 DLDAGMTPQT
+212 ELDPG
-222 LSAIEQ
+222 LSAQALADIEK
-228 SGAGGD
+228 SGDGAAI
-234 VRLDGRAG
+234 RLGERNG

-252 DWLLVTVL
+252 DWLLATVL
-260 DRAEATAA
+260 DRAEATQA
-268 LSSMLRSSVL
+268 LTSMLRASAL
-278 TAVLVLVLAALVLS
+278 TALLVLALAATVLS
-292 ALVARALRR
+292 VLVARALRR

-309 EAIAVGDGDLTSR
+309 EAIATGDGDLTSR
-322 LDASGQDELAQIA
+322 LDAEGSDELAQIA
-335 RAFNQFVE
+335 KAFNLFVE

-385 QTASSM
+385 ETASSM
-391 DELTSTVRQNA
+391 DELTSTVKQNA

-409 ELALSASSVAAK
+409 ELAMSASEVAAK
-421 GGEVV
+421 GGRVV
-426 QQVVGTMADIQESSR
+426 QQVVGTMAGIQESSR

-497 EIKQLIGDSVAK
+497 EIKELIGDSVEK
-509 VDAGGRLVDEAGQ
+509 VDAGGRLVNEAGL
-522 TMGQVVSSVQ
+522 TMDQVVASVQ
-532 QLTAIMS
+532 QLTTIMS

-602 PAVAASRPAPARTA
+602 PAA
-616 VGAPASPPAKAKV
+616 APASAPVARLKAKPAVRALAPRAPVHAPSPAKPVKAAK
-629 AARPVPAIKA
+629 
-639 SKVSKPVN
+639 S
-647 AIKPGKPAADEWE
+647 GADEWE

>member
-6 KARLISIAVSIV
+6 KARLIAIAVSNV

-36 TLAALNTQMLQLS
+36 TLAALDTQMLQLS

-56 AEWLRS
+56 GEWLRA
-62 KQAVVASMKT
+62 KQAVVGSMKL
-72 GAQSDDPLPTLK
+72 GAQDADPLPSLK
-84 TAEQAGTFDLA
+84 AAEQAGMFDMA
-95 YVGFADKHFVFSQDR
+95 YIGFADKHAVFSQER

-123 YQQAASAGGPVIT
+123 YKLAAEAGTPVIT
-136 PPYIGASTGKLVV
+136 APYIAASTGKLVV
-149 TFAEP
+149 TFAEA
-154 LGGKGSVAAVLA
+154 LGGKGSVTGVLA
-166 ADVMMDAVVQNV
+166 ADVMMDVVVQNV

-183 TPASYAFLIDGS
+183 TPSSYAFLVDGG
-195 GKIIAHPDSK
+195 GKIIAHPDGK
-205 LTLKPLA
+205 LTLKPLS
-212 DLDAGMTPQT
+212 DLDSKLTAQA
-222 LSAIEQ
+222 LADIEK
-228 SGAGGD
+228 SGDGETI
-234 VRLDGRAG
+234 RLGERDG

-252 DWLLVTVL
+252 DWLLATVL
-260 DRAEATAA
+260 DRAEATQA
-268 LSSMLRSSVL
+268 LSAMLRASALTALLVLILAASVL
-278 TAVLVLVLAALVLS
+278 AVM
-292 ALVARALRR
+292 VARALRR
-301 LGLVRDAM
+301 LGLVRDALD
-309 EAIAVGDGDLTSR
+309 AIATGDGDLTSR
-322 LDASGQDELAQIA
+322 LDATGTDELAQIA
-335 RAFNQFVE
+335 KAFNLFVE
-343 KIATVLVQIRSI
+343 KIATVLVQIRTI

-385 QTASSM
+385 ETASSM
-391 DELTSTVRQNA
+391 DELTSTVKQNA

-409 ELALSASSVAAK
+409 ELAVSASQVAAK

-426 QQVVGTMADIQESSR
+426 QQVVGTMAGIQESSR

-483 EVRNLAQRSAGAAK
+483 EVRNLAQRSSQAAK
-497 EIKQLIGDSVAK
+497 EIKELIGDSVEK
-509 VDAGGRLVDEAGQ
+509 VGAGGRLVDEAGQ
-522 TMGQVVSSVQ
+522 TMGQVVTSVQ
-532 QLTAIMS
+532 QLATIMS

-602 PAVAASRPAPARTA
+602 VAASAPARPVQARPTA
-616 VGAPASPPAKAKV
+616 VPVAKPRAPTKV
-629 AARPVPAIKA
+629 LPAARVTQPVKA
-639 SKVSKPVN
+639 S
-647 AIKPGKPAADEWE
+647 KPAADEWE

>member
-1 MLSSL
+1 MI
-6 KARLISIAVSIV
+6 AIAVSIV

-36 TLAALNTQMLQLS
+36 TLAALDTQMLQLS

-56 AEWLRS
+56 GEWLRA
-62 KQAVVASMKT
+62 KQAIVTSMKE
-72 GAQSDDPLPTLK
+72 GAQLPDPLPTLK
-84 TAEQAGTFDLA
+84 MAEKAGTFDIA
-95 YVGFADKHFVFSQDR
+95 YVGLADKRYFFSQER

-123 YQQAASAGGPVIT
+123 YQQAATAGAPVIT

-154 LGGKGSVAAVLA
+154 LGGKGGVAGVLA

-183 TPASYAFLIDGS
+183 TPASYAFLIDGG

-222 LSAIEQ
+222 LSGIEQ

-278 TAVLVLVLAALVLS
+278 AAVLVLALASFVLS
-292 ALVARALRR
+292 VLVARALRR

-322 LDASGQDELAQIA
+322 LDATGQDELAQIA

-391 DELTSTVRQNA
+391 DELTSTVKQNA
-402 ENAHAAN
+402 ENAQAAN

-421 GGEVV
+421 GGQVV

-522 TMGQVVSSVQ
+522 TMGQVVASVQ

-602 PAVAASRPAPARTA
+602 PAVVASKPAPVRAA
-616 VGAPASPPAKAKV
+616 VAAPASPAVKARVLPKPAPAGKTIKATK
-629 AARPVPAIKA
+629 AIKTA
-639 SKVSKPVN
+639 
-647 AIKPGKPAADEWE
+647 KPAADEWE

>member
-6 KARLISIAVSIV
+6 KARLIAIAVSIV

-36 TLAALNTQMLQLS
+36 TLAALDTQMLQLS
-49 HSHAAAI
+49 HSHAQAI
-56 AEWLRS
+56 AEWLRA
-62 KQAVVASMKT
+62 KQAVVGSMKI
-72 GAQSDDPLPTLK
+72 GAQQEDPLPSLK
-84 TAEQAGTFDLA
+84 AAEQAGMFDMA
-95 YVGFADKHFVFSQDR
+95 YIGFADKRAVFSQER

-123 YQQAASAGGPVIT
+123 YKLASEAGTPVIT
-136 PPYIGASTGKLVV
+136 APYIGASTGKLVV
-149 TFAEP
+149 TFAEA
-154 LGGKGSVAAVLA
+154 LGSKGSVTGVLA
-166 ADVMMDAVVQNV
+166 ADVMMDVVVRNV

-183 TPASYAFLIDGS
+183 TPASYAFLVDGG
-195 GKIIAHPDSK
+195 GKIIAHPDDK
-205 LTLKPLA
+205 LTLKPLSELDSKLTAQALA
-212 DLDAGMTPQT
+212 D
-222 LSAIEQ
+222 IEK
-228 SGAGGD
+228 SGDGATI
-234 VRLDGRAG
+234 RLGERDG

-252 DWLLVTVL
+252 DWLLATVL
-260 DRAEATAA
+260 DRAEATQA
-268 LSSMLRSSVL
+268 LSAMLRASAL
-278 TAVLVLVLAALVLS
+278 TALLVLILAATVLS
-292 ALVARALRR
+292 VMVARALRR
-301 LGLVRDAM
+301 LGLVRDALD
-309 EAIAVGDGDLTSR
+309 AIATGDGDLTSR
-322 LDASGQDELAQIA
+322 LDAHGTDELAQIA
-335 RAFNQFVE
+335 KAFNLFVE
-343 KIATVLVQIRSI
+343 KIATVLVQIRTI

-385 QTASSM
+385 ETASSM
-391 DELTSTVRQNA
+391 DELTSTVKQNA

-409 ELALSASSVAAK
+409 ELAVTASQVAAK

-426 QQVVGTMADIQESSR
+426 QQVVGTMAGIQESSR

-483 EVRNLAQRSAGAAK
+483 EVRNLAQRSAGAAR
-497 EIKQLIGDSVAK
+497 EIKELIGDSVEK
-509 VDAGGRLVDEAGQ
+509 VGAGGRLVDEAGQ
-522 TMGQVVSSVQ
+522 TMGQVVASVQ
-532 QLTAIMS
+532 QLAAIMS

-602 PAVAASRPAPARTA
+602 VATAAPARPVKTRPAVAAAAAAPRAPAKVLPASRP
-616 VGAPASPPAKAKV
+616 V
-629 AARPVPAIKA
+629 KA
-639 SKVSKPVN
+639 S
-647 AIKPGKPAADEWE
+647 KPAADEWE

>member
-6 KARLISIAVSIV
+6 KARLIAIAVSIV

-36 TLAALNTQMLQLS
+36 TLAALDTQMRQLS
-49 HSHAAAI
+49 HSHAQAI

-62 KQAVVASMKT
+62 KQAVVASMKI
-72 GAQSDDPLPTLK
+72 GAQQEDPLPSLK
-84 TAEQAGTFDLA
+84 AAEQAGIFDMA
-95 YVGFADKHFVFSQDR
+95 YAGFADKRAVFSQER

-123 YQQAASAGGPVIT
+123 YKQALATGGPIIT
-136 PPYIGASTGKLVV
+136 TPYIGASTGKLVV

-154 LGGKGSVAAVLA
+154 LGDKGSPAGVLA
-166 ADVMMDAVVQNV
+166 ADVMMDVVVKNV

-183 TPASYAFLIDGS
+183 TPSSYAFLVDGG
-195 GKIIAHPDSK
+195 GKIIAHPDDK
-205 LTLKPLA
+205 LTLKPL
-212 DLDAGMTPQT
+212 
-222 LSAIEQ
+222 SE
-228 SGAGGD
+228 
-234 VRLDGRAG
+234 LDGKLTSQALAEIEKSGDSETIRLGEREG

-252 DWLLVTVL
+252 DWLLATVL
-260 DRAEATAA
+260 DRAEATHA
-268 LSSMLRSSVL
+268 LTSMLRASAL
-278 TAVLVLVLAALVLS
+278 TALLVLVLAATVLS

-301 LGLVRDAM
+301 LGLVRDALN
-309 EAIAVGDGDLTSR
+309 AIATGDGDLTSR
-322 LDASGQDELAQIA
+322 LDAHGTDELAQIA
-335 RAFNQFVE
+335 KAFNLFVE

-391 DELTSTVRQNA
+391 DELTSTVKQNA

-409 ELALSASSVAAK
+409 ELAVSASQVAAK

-426 QQVVGTMADIQESSR
+426 QQVVGTMAGIQESSR

-483 EVRNLAQRSAGAAK
+483 EVRNLAQRSSQAAK
-497 EIKQLIGDSVAK
+497 EIKELIGDSVEK
-509 VDAGGRLVDEAGQ
+509 VGAGGRLVDEAGQ
-522 TMGQVVSSVQ
+522 TMGQVVASVQ
-532 QLTAIMS
+532 QLATIMS

-602 PAVAASRPAPARTA
+602 VADSEPVRPVKARLAAAVAAPRAPARA
-616 VGAPASPPAKAKV
+616 LP
-629 AARPVPAIKA
+629 AARATKPVKA
-639 SKVSKPVN
+639 S
-647 AIKPGKPAADEWE
+647 KPAADEWE

>member
-6 KARLISIAVSIV
+6 KARLIAIAVSIV

-36 TLAALNTQMLQLS
+36 TLAALDTQMLQLS

-56 AEWLRS
+56 GEWLRA
-62 KQAVVASMKT
+62 KQAVVGSMKL
-72 GAQSDDPLPTLK
+72 GAQDADPLPSLK
-84 TAEQAGTFDLA
+84 AAEQAGMFDMA
-95 YVGFADKHFVFSQDR
+95 YIGFADKHAVFSQER

-123 YQQAASAGGPVIT
+123 YKLAAEAGTPVIT
-136 PPYIGASTGKLVV
+136 APYIAASTGKLVV
-149 TFAEP
+149 TFAEA
-154 LGGKGSVAAVLA
+154 LGGKGSVTGVLA
-166 ADVMMDAVVQNV
+166 ADVMMDVVVQNV

-183 TPASYAFLIDGS
+183 TPSSYAFLVDGG
-195 GKIIAHPDSK
+195 GKIIAHPDGK
-205 LTLKPLA
+205 LTLKPLS
-212 DLDAGMTPQT
+212 DLDSKLTAQA
-222 LSAIEQ
+222 LADIEK
-228 SGAGGD
+228 SGDGETI
-234 VRLDGRAG
+234 RLGERDG

-252 DWLLVTVL
+252 DWLLATVL
-260 DRAEATAA
+260 DRAEATQA
-268 LSSMLRSSVL
+268 LSAMLRASALTALLVLILAASVL
-278 TAVLVLVLAALVLS
+278 AVM
-292 ALVARALRR
+292 VARALRR
-301 LGLVRDAM
+301 LGLVRDALD
-309 EAIAVGDGDLTSR
+309 AIATGDGDLTSR
-322 LDASGQDELAQIA
+322 LDATGTDELAQIA
-335 RAFNQFVE
+335 KAFNLFVE
-343 KIATVLVQIRSI
+343 KIATVLVQIRTI

-385 QTASSM
+385 ETASSM
-391 DELTSTVRQNA
+391 DELTSTVKQNA

-409 ELALSASSVAAK
+409 ELAVSASQVAAK
-421 GGEVV
+421 GGVVV
-426 QQVVGTMADIQESSR
+426 QQVVGTMAGIQESSR

-483 EVRNLAQRSAGAAK
+483 EVRNLAQRSSQAAK
-497 EIKQLIGDSVAK
+497 EIKELIGDSVEK
-509 VDAGGRLVDEAGQ
+509 VGAGGRLVDEAGQ
-522 TMGQVVSSVQ
+522 TMGQVVASVQ
-532 QLTAIMS
+532 QLATIMS

-602 PAVAASRPAPARTA
+602 VAASAPAKPVKARPA
-616 VGAPASPPAKAKV
+616 VVAPATRAPAKILP
-629 AARPVPAIKA
+629 AARASQPVKA
-639 SKVSKPVN
+639 S
-647 AIKPGKPAADEWE
+647 KPAADEWE

>member
-6 KARLISIAVSIV
+6 KARLIAIAVSIV

-36 TLAALNTQMLQLS
+36 TLAALDTQMLQLS
-49 HSHAAAI
+49 HSHAQAI
-56 AEWLRS
+56 GEWLRA
-62 KQAVVASMKT
+62 KQAVVGSMKL
-72 GAQSDDPLPTLK
+72 GAQDADPLPSLK
-84 TAEQAGTFDLA
+84 AAEQAGMFDMA
-95 YVGFADKHFVFSQDR
+95 YIGFADKHAVFSQQR

-123 YQQAASAGGPVIT
+123 YKLASEAGTPVIT
-136 PPYIGASTGKLVV
+136 APYIAASTGKLVV
-149 TFAEP
+149 TFAEA
-154 LGGKGSVAAVLA
+154 LGAKGSVTGVLA
-166 ADVMMDAVVQNV
+166 ADVMMDVVVRNV

-183 TPASYAFLIDGS
+183 TPASYAFLVDGG

-205 LTLKPLA
+205 LTLKPLSELDSKLTAQALA
-212 DLDAGMTPQT
+212 D
-222 LSAIEQ
+222 IEK
-228 SGAGGD
+228 SGDGASI
-234 VRLDGRAG
+234 RLGERDG

-252 DWLLVTVL
+252 DWLLATVL
-260 DRAEATAA
+260 DRAEATQA
-268 LSSMLRSSVL
+268 LSAMLRASALTALLVLILAASVL
-278 TAVLVLVLAALVLS
+278 AVM
-292 ALVARALRR
+292 VARALRR
-301 LGLVRDAM
+301 LALVRDALD
-309 EAIAVGDGDLTSR
+309 AIATGDGDLTSR
-322 LDASGQDELAQIA
+322 LDAQGTDELAQIA
-335 RAFNQFVE
+335 RAFNLFVE
-343 KIATVLVQIRSI
+343 KIATVLVQIRTI

-385 QTASSM
+385 ETASSM

-409 ELALSASSVAAK
+409 ELAVSASQVAAK

-426 QQVVGTMADIQESSR
+426 QQVVGTMAGIQESSR

-497 EIKQLIGDSVAK
+497 EIKELIGDSVEK
-509 VDAGGRLVDEAGQ
+509 VGAGGRLVDEAGQ
-522 TMGQVVSSVQ
+522 TMGQVVTSVQ
-532 QLTAIMS
+532 QLAAIMS

-594 GMFRLGDT
+594 GMFRLGD
-602 PAVAASRPAPARTA
+602 AGVVA
-616 VGAPASPPAKAKV
+616 APASPLR
-629 AARPVPAIKA
+629 ARPVVAAATAARAPTKVLPASRPVKA
-639 SKVSKPVN
+639 L
-647 AIKPGKPAADEWE
+647 KPAADEWE

>member
-6 KARLISIAVSIV
+6 KARLIAIAVSIV

-36 TLAALNTQMLQLS
+36 TLAALDTQMLQLS
-49 HSHAAAI
+49 HSHAQAI
-56 AEWLRS
+56 GEWLRA
-62 KQAVVASMKT
+62 KQAVVGSMKL
-72 GAQSDDPLPTLK
+72 GAQDADPLPSLK
-84 TAEQAGTFDLA
+84 AAEQAGMFDMA
-95 YVGFADKHFVFSQDR
+95 YIGFADKHAVFSQQR

-123 YQQAASAGGPVIT
+123 YKLASEAGTPVIT
-136 PPYIGASTGKLVV
+136 APYIAASTGKLVV
-149 TFAEP
+149 TFAEA
-154 LGGKGSVAAVLA
+154 LGVKGSVTGVLA
-166 ADVMMDAVVQNV
+166 ADVMMDVVVQNV

-183 TPASYAFLIDGS
+183 TPASYAFLVDGG
-195 GKIIAHPDSK
+195 GKIIAHPDGK
-205 LTLKPLA
+205 LTLKPLSELDSKLTGQALA
-212 DLDAGMTPQT
+212 D
-222 LSAIEQ
+222 IEK
-228 SGAGGD
+228 SGDGAPI
-234 VRLDGRAG
+234 RLGERDG

-252 DWLLVTVL
+252 DWLLATVL
-260 DRAEATAA
+260 DRAEATQA
-268 LSSMLRSSVL
+268 LSAMLRASALTALLVLILASSVL
-278 TAVLVLVLAALVLS
+278 AVM
-292 ALVARALRR
+292 VARALRR
-301 LGLVRDAM
+301 LGLVRDALD
-309 EAIAVGDGDLTSR
+309 AIATGDGDLTSR
-322 LDASGQDELAQIA
+322 LDATGTDELAQIA
-335 RAFNQFVE
+335 KAFNLFVE
-343 KIATVLVQIRSI
+343 KIATVLVQIRTI

-385 QTASSM
+385 ETASSM
-391 DELTSTVRQNA
+391 DELTSTVKQNA

-409 ELALSASSVAAK
+409 ELAVSASQVAAK

-426 QQVVGTMADIQESSR
+426 QQVVGTMAGIQESSR

-483 EVRNLAQRSAGAAK
+483 EVRNLAQRSAGAAR
-497 EIKQLIGDSVAK
+497 EIKELIGDSVEK
-509 VDAGGRLVDEAGQ
+509 VGAGGRLVDEAGQ
-522 TMGQVVSSVQ
+522 TMGQVVASVQ
-532 QLTAIMS
+532 QLAAIMS

-602 PAVAASRPAPARTA
+602 LAAAAPARPVKARPAVAAAVAVTPRAPAKVLPASRP
-616 VGAPASPPAKAKV
+616 V
-629 AARPVPAIKA
+629 KA
-639 SKVSKPVN
+639 S
-647 AIKPGKPAADEWE
+647 KPAADEWE

>member
-6 KARLISIAVSIV
+6 KARLIAIAVSTV

-23 AVAIANFFTTRSS
+23 AVAIANFYTTRSS
-36 TLAALNTQMLQLS
+36 TLAALDTQMLQLS

-62 KQAVVASMKT
+62 KQAVVGSLKQ
-72 GAQSDDPLPTLK
+72 GATAADPLPALK
-84 TAEQAGTFDLA
+84 AAEQAGTFDMA
-95 YVGFADKHFVFSQDR
+95 YIGFADKHAVFSQER

-123 YQQAASAGGPVIT
+123 YKQASESGGPIIT
-136 PPYIGASTGKLVV
+136 APYIGASTGKLVV

-154 LGGKGSVAAVLA
+154 LGGKGSVTGVMA

-183 TPASYAFLIDGS
+183 TASSYAFLVDGG
-195 GKIIAHPDSK
+195 GKIIAHPDGK

-212 DLDAGMTPQT
+212 ELDPG
-222 LSAIEQ
+222 LSAQALGNIEK
-228 SGAGGD
+228 SGDGAAI
-234 VRLDGRAG
+234 RLGEREG

-252 DWLLVTVL
+252 DWLLATVL
-260 DRAEATAA
+260 DRAEATQA
-268 LSSMLRSSVL
+268 LSSMLRASAL
-278 TAVLVLVLAALVLS
+278 TALLVLALAAAALSV
-292 ALVARALRR
+292 LVARALRR

-309 EAIAVGDGDLTSR
+309 GAIATGDGDLTSR
-322 LDASGQDELAQIA
+322 LDAEGADELAQIA
-335 RAFNQFVE
+335 KAFNLFVE

-385 QTASSM
+385 ETASSM
-391 DELTSTVRQNA
+391 DELTSTVKQNA

-409 ELALSASSVAAK
+409 ELAMSASEVAAK
-421 GGEVV
+421 GGRVV
-426 QQVVGTMADIQESSR
+426 QQVVGTMAGIQESSR

-483 EVRNLAQRSAGAAK
+483 EVRNLAQRSSQAAK
-497 EIKQLIGDSVAK
+497 EIKELIGDSVEK
-509 VDAGGRLVDEAGQ
+509 VGAGGRLVDEAGQ
-522 TMGQVVSSVQ
+522 TMDQVVASVQ
-532 QLTAIMS
+532 QLTTIMS

-594 GMFRLGDT
+594 GMFRLGD
-602 PAVAASRPAPARTA
+602 AGASAASAPVTRLKARPAAPAPRAPARA
-616 VGAPASPPAKAKV
+616 LSP
-629 AARPVPAIKA
+629 
-639 SKVSKPVN
+639 SKPVK
-647 AIKPGKPAADEWE
+647 AAKSGADEWE

>member
-6 KARLISIAVSIV
+6 KARLIAIAVSIV

-36 TLAALNTQMLQLS
+36 TLAALDTQMQQLS
-49 HSHAAAI
+49 HSHAQAI

-62 KQAVVASMKT
+62 KQAVVASMKA
-72 GAQSDDPLPTLK
+72 GAQAEDPLPSLK
-84 TAEQAGTFDLA
+84 AAEQAGTFDMA
-95 YVGFADKHFVFSQDR
+95 YVGFADKHAVFSQER

-123 YQQAASAGGPVIT
+123 YKKAVSTGGPIIT
-136 PPYIGASTGKLVV
+136 TPYIGASTGKLVV

-154 LGGKGSVAAVLA
+154 LGDKGNPAGVMA
-166 ADVMMDAVVQNV
+166 ADVMMDVVVKNV

-183 TPASYAFLIDGS
+183 TPSSYAFLVDGG
-195 GKIIAHPDSK
+195 GKIIAHPDDK

-212 DLDAGMTPQT
+212 ELDAKLTSQALAG
-222 LSAIEQ
+222 IEK
-228 SGAGGD
+228 SGDSETIRIGE
-234 VRLDGRAG
+234 REG

-252 DWLLVTVL
+252 DWLLATVL
-260 DRAEATAA
+260 DRAEATHA
-268 LSSMLRSSVL
+268 LTSMLRASAL
-278 TAVLVLVLAALVLS
+278 TALLVLALAATVLS
-292 ALVARALRR
+292 VLVARALRR
-301 LGLVRDAM
+301 LGLVRDALD
-309 EAIAVGDGDLTSR
+309 AIATGDGDLTSR
-322 LDASGQDELAQIA
+322 LDADGTDELAQIA
-335 RAFNQFVE
+335 KAFNLFVE

-385 QTASSM
+385 ETASSM
-391 DELTSTVRQNA
+391 DELTSTVKQNA

-409 ELALSASSVAAK
+409 ELAVSASQVAAK

-426 QQVVGTMADIQESSR
+426 QQVVGTMAGIQESSR

-483 EVRNLAQRSAGAAK
+483 EVRSLAQRSAGAAK
-497 EIKQLIGDSVAK
+497 EIKELIGDSVEK
-509 VDAGGRLVDEAGQ
+509 VGAGGRLVDEAGQ
-522 TMGQVVSSVQ
+522 TMGQVVASVQ
-532 QLTAIMS
+532 QLATIMS

-602 PAVAASRPAPARTA
+602 VAASAPARPVKARTTGVPVA
-616 VGAPASPPAKAKV
+616 KPRAPAKALP
-629 AARPVPAIKA
+629 AARVTPPVKA
-639 SKVSKPVN
+639 S
-647 AIKPGKPAADEWE
+647 KPAADEWE

>member
-6 KARLISIAVSIV
+6 KARLIAIAVSIV

-23 AVAIANFFTTRSS
+23 AVAIANFYTTRSS
-36 TLAALNTQMLQLS
+36 TLAALDTQMLQLS
-49 HSHAAAI
+49 HSHAQAI

-62 KQAVVASMKT
+62 KQAVVASLKG
-72 GAQSDDPLPTLK
+72 GATAADPLPALK
-84 TAEQAGTFDLA
+84 AAEQAGTFDMA
-95 YVGFADKHFVFSQDR
+95 YIGFADKHAVFSQER
-110 KRAADYDPTARPW
+110 QRAADYDPTARPW
-123 YQQAASAGGPVIT
+123 YKQAAEAGAPVIT
-136 PPYIGASTGKLVV
+136 APYIGASTGKLVV

-154 LGGKGSVAAVLA
+154 LGGKGSVTGVLA

-183 TPASYAFLIDGS
+183 TPASYGFLVDGG
-195 GKIIAHPDSK
+195 GKIIAHPDAK

-212 DLDAGMTPQT
+212 ELDAG
-222 LSAIEQ
+222 LSATALAAIEK
-228 SGAGGD
+228 SGDGADIRLGGRD
-234 VRLDGRAG
+234 G

-247 KVPGS
+247 KVAGS
-252 DWLLVTVL
+252 DWLLATVL
-260 DRAEATAA
+260 DRAEATQA
-268 LSSMLRSSVL
+268 LSAMLRASAL
-278 TAVLVLVLAALVLS
+278 TALLVLVLAATVLS

-309 EAIAVGDGDLTSR
+309 EAIATGDGDLTSR
-322 LDASGQDELAQIA
+322 LDAQGTDELAQIA
-335 RAFNQFVE
+335 KAFNLFVE
-343 KIATVLVQIRSI
+343 KIASVLVQIRSI

-402 ENAHAAN
+402 ENAQAAN
-409 ELALSASSVAAK
+409 ELAVSASEVAAK
-421 GGEVV
+421 GGRVV
-426 QQVVGTMADIQESSR
+426 QQVVGTMAGIQESSR

-483 EVRNLAQRSAGAAK
+483 EVRNLAQRSSQAAK
-497 EIKQLIGDSVAK
+497 EIKELIGDSVEK
-509 VDAGGRLVDEAGQ
+509 VGAGGKLVGEAGQ
-522 TMGQVVSSVQ
+522 TMEQVVASVQ
-532 QLTAIMS
+532 QLASIMS

-594 GMFRLGDT
+594 GMFRLGDAGVA
-602 PAVAASRPAPARTA
+602 PAAPAAVARLQARAAAPVR
-616 VGAPASPPAKAKV
+616 APQPAKAPH
-629 AARPVPAIKA
+629 PVKAIKA
-639 SKVSKPVN
+639 
-647 AIKPGKPAADEWE
+647 ARAGADEWE